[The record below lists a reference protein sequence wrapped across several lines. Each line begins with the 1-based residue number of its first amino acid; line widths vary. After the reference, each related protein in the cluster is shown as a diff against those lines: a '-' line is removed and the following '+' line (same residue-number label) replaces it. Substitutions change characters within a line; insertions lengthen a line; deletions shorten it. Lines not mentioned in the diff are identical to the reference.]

1 MNNNILKN
9 NEYAKFG
16 YGIVLDG
23 LPDIPEFH
31 FFRPQTRFISNV
43 IVIFLKS
50 LNVWKDIACRDSL
63 HESFKKMCHF
73 LSQILFHCFVCLCIC
88 IFFLFCY
95 PTLSLLCM
103 FQSYNDNLF
112 CGRTS
117 LCFFYM
123 TEHNYGDFCN
133 QKQAS
138 TKNVNAN
145 LTGSLY
151 GAT

>member
-31 FFRPQTRFISNV
+31 FCFRPQTRFSSNV

-73 LSQILFHCFVCLCIC
+73 LSQILFHCFVCLCIHLYVFSFYSVTPLC
-88 IFFLFCY
+88 PMYYVCSNPIMIIFSVDGHHFAFL
-95 PTLSLLCM
+95 
-103 FQSYNDNLF
+103 ND
-112 CGRTS
+112 R
-117 LCFFYM
+117 
-123 TEHNYGDFCN
+123 
-133 QKQAS
+133 A
-138 TKNVNAN
+138 
-145 LTGSLY
+145 
-151 GAT
+151 

>member
-31 FFRPQTRFISNV
+31 FFRPQTRFSSNV

-63 HESFKKMCHF
+63 HESFKKCVI
-73 LSQILFHCFVCLCIC
+73 S
-88 IFFLFCY
+88 
-95 PTLSLLCM
+95 
-103 FQSYNDNLF
+103 
-112 CGRTS
+112 
-117 LCFFYM
+117 
-123 TEHNYGDFCN
+123 
-133 QKQAS
+133 
-138 TKNVNAN
+138 
-145 LTGSLY
+145 
-151 GAT
+151 

>member
-9 NEYAKFG
+9 NEYSKFG

-31 FFRPQTRFISNV
+31 FFRPQTRFSSTV

-50 LNVWKDIACRDSL
+50 LNVSKDIACRDSL
-63 HESFKKMCHF
+63 HESFKQNVSF
-73 LSQILFHCFVCLCIC
+73 LEPDTISPFCLLMYMY
-88 IFFLFCY
+88 FLFILIPHFVLIMY
-95 PTLSLLCM
+95 IMIIFLWTDITLL
-103 FQSYNDNLF
+103 
-112 CGRTS
+112 
-117 LCFFYM
+117 FYM